1 MHPLQSG
8 CSQGN
13 LDVLTDTAYPVCRQ
27 DRHFYFLSFLRSRKV
42 RSVINIVPNVISKPR
57 IPRNTVIISK
67 SVITHTSLLFISD
80 SMSGYV
86 SLGGSHPVIGA
97 FPAAYATGISYHL
110 F

>member
-8 CSQGN
+8 CLN
-13 LDVLTDTAYPVCRQ
+13 LGFALTGVAYPVGRQ
-27 DRHFYFLSFLRSRKV
+27 DRLFYFLSFLLSRKA
-42 RSVINIVPNVISKPR
+42 RSAINIVPKAISNPR

-86 SLGGSHPVIGA
+86 SLGGSHPVMGA